1 MSKLHLKVKSI
12 KNGTVIDHIT
22 ANRALNVLS
31 ILNLPDGETP
41 IMLGINVESSDM
53 GRKDIVKIEDRELS
67 EDEVDKLVLIA
78 PQATVNIIRDYEIV
92 SKSQLKLMD
101 EIDGVIDCSNPNCIS
116 NSNEPIESRF
126 YVVNKKPVI
135 LRCHYCERS
144 MDYDD
149 IESQFQG
156 WLLELIH
163 EVLSLKS
170 SCKTDVID
178 ITSMLEDVVKRHEVS
193 DGLLNVYTTHTT
205 SSIVINEN
213 ESGLVEDIKA
223 LFSVIARDSLDYMH
237 NRIDGNATSHLRS
250 VLTPTSE
257 CIPVVDSRLALGTW
271 QSVFFVDFDGPR
283 SNRRIIVS
291 LLE

>member
-1 MSKLHLKVKSI
+1 MSKVHLKVKSI
-12 KNGTVIDHIT
+12 RNGTVIDHIT

-41 IMLGINVESSDM
+41 IMLGINVESPDM

-67 EDEVDKLVLIA
+67 QDEVDKLVLIA

-101 EIDGVIDCSNPNCIS
+101 EISGVIDCSNPNCIS

-149 IESQFQG
+149 IESQF
-156 WLLELIH
+156 
-163 EVLSLKS
+163 
-170 SCKTDVID
+170 
-178 ITSMLEDVVKRHEVS
+178 
-193 DGLLNVYTTHTT
+193 
-205 SSIVINEN
+205 
-213 ESGLVEDIKA
+213 
-223 LFSVIARDSLDYMH
+223 
-237 NRIDGNATSHLRS
+237 
-250 VLTPTSE
+250 
-257 CIPVVDSRLALGTW
+257 
-271 QSVFFVDFDGPR
+271 
-283 SNRRIIVS
+283 
-291 LLE
+291 

>member
-149 IESQFQG
+149 IESQF
-156 WLLELIH
+156 
-163 EVLSLKS
+163 
-170 SCKTDVID
+170 
-178 ITSMLEDVVKRHEVS
+178 
-193 DGLLNVYTTHTT
+193 
-205 SSIVINEN
+205 
-213 ESGLVEDIKA
+213 
-223 LFSVIARDSLDYMH
+223 
-237 NRIDGNATSHLRS
+237 
-250 VLTPTSE
+250 
-257 CIPVVDSRLALGTW
+257 
-271 QSVFFVDFDGPR
+271 
-283 SNRRIIVS
+283 
-291 LLE
+291 